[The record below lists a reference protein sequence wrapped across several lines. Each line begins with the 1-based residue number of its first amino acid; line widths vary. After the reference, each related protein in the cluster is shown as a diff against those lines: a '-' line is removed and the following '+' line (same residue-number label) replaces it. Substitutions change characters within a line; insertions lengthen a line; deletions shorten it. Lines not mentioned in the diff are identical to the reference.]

1 MNSDII
7 WLTIFTDKT
16 RKFVLHSL
24 PKSTLPEFYVLP
36 KVHKHPIK
44 GQPIIQS
51 FNWVTTNLR
60 RSLDCTLCPILLS
73 FPWILRDLKKLLQ
86 QLASISVPQTS
97 DVWLLKEDVT
107 SFYSSLPSDEG
118 CQIFQWL
125 ASKNGYSEESS
136 HCLSYIMLSVFE
148 TTMGT
153 ACAPKYASL
162 FAAAYESLTTDSR
175 PTSVVY
181 YGRFLDVILV
191 IVKGSAP
198 NMENLKSFVDNSLQK
213 LELMKQLTACDTFFA
228 TSMFQKPANAVERK
242 TVSNG
247 EYLS

>member
-44 GQPIIQS
+44 VQPIIPS

-118 CQIFQWL
+118 CQIVQWL

-136 HCLSYIMLSVFE
+136 HCLSYIMLSGMFLKITSCLLGLLSTDKFLRPQWEPPVPQN
-148 TTMGT
+148 ML
-153 ACAPKYASL
+153 AYLPLPMSL
-162 FAAAYESLTTDSR
+162 
-175 PTSVVY
+175 
-181 YGRFLDVILV
+181 
-191 IVKGSAP
+191 
-198 NMENLKSFVDNSLQK
+198 
-213 LELMKQLTACDTFFA
+213 
-228 TSMFQKPANAVERK
+228 
-242 TVSNG
+242 
-247 EYLS
+247 